1 MKKQSLIKGSLILGI
16 AGILTRF
23 LGIFFR
29 WPLFML
35 IGDEGVGYYQM
46 VYPLYMFF
54 IAMASGIPIAMSKMI
69 SESNAINDIK
79 TSFQVV
85 KESAILTIFIGTGTS
100 LILFLFSKQIIN
112 FLNWDY
118 KAYYSLIGISFAPMI
133 ISFVTVLRGFFQGF
147 QNMTPS
153 AISQILEQIGRVV
166 FGVGLAYILL
176 QKGIEFSAGAASFGA
191 TAGGILAGLFLYF
204 QYRKTKKSFKIIKVK
219 SNPDILN
226 KILKI
231 SIPISLGATVGTIM
245 SLIDSI
251 LVPQK
256 LLQAGFN
263 KTQST
268 ILYAQLTGKAS
279 VIVNIPLTLSIA
291 LCTSLIPIIAESYVL
306 KRREEIKSKVNLS
319 IKMSAVIAIPCMF
332 GLFFMAEPI
341 MRFIL
346 PGRSEGG
353 NILKYLSLSIPFII
367 ITQTTT
373 SILQSVGSYIIPI
386 INLLIGC
393 IFKIILTIV
402 LVPISYINIY
412 GAVIA
417 SVSAYVIVAIL
428 NVIAMKKKLGLKLNP
443 YDNFV
448 KPSYASI
455 FMIIGVLLS
464 YSYLFKNTSS
474 NGVSCLLSILLGVII
489 YIMGIII
496 LKIFNIKNDRKII
509 KRAKK
514 PLKKT

>member
-16 AGILTRF
+16 AGMLTRF

-69 SESNAINDIK
+69 SESNAISDIK

-166 FGVGLAYILL
+166 FGVGLSYILL
-176 QKGIEFSAGAASFGA
+176 EKGIEFSAGAASFGA

-219 SNPDILN
+219 SNPDILT

-393 IFKIILTIV
+393 ILKIILTIV

-443 YDNFV
+443 YENFV

-496 LKIFNIKNDRKII
+496 LKIFNIKNDKKII